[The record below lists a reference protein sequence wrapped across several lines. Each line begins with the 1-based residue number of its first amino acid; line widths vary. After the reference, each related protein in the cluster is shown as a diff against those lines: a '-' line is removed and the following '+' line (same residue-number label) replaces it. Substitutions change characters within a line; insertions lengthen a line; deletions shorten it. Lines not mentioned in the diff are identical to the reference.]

1 MAPWQEEAPVNKKQ
15 GFYTL
20 LLIFLVELCTAA
32 TSNDFERCRKEET
45 MYEVDDFDFED
56 YFLEVEDE
64 DDELIVPEGADAL
77 EEDGQFDRL
86 W

>member
-1 MAPWQEEAPVNKKQ
+1 MH
-15 GFYTL
+15 
-20 LLIFLVELCTAA
+20 
-32 TSNDFERCRKEET
+32 
-45 MYEVDDFDFED
+45 EVDDFDFED

-64 DDELIVPEGADAL
+64 DEVEGLTVPEMADAV

>member
-1 MAPWQEEAPVNKKQ
+1 M
-15 GFYTL
+15 
-20 LLIFLVELCTAA
+20 A
-32 TSNDFERCRKEET
+32 TSNESCRKEET

-64 DDELIVPEGADAL
+64 DEVEGLTVPEMADAV

>member
-1 MAPWQEEAPVNKKQ
+1 M
-15 GFYTL
+15 
-20 LLIFLVELCTAA
+20 A
-32 TSNDFERCRKEET
+32 TSNESCRKEET
-45 MYEVDDFDFED
+45 MHEVDDFDFED

-64 DDELIVPEGADAL
+64 DEVEGLTVPEMADAV